1 MSELDP
7 NASQQRRL
15 SSAIPT
21 ARIETLTD
29 GVFAI
34 VMTVLVFNF
43 HTPLKDVVE
52 KFGLLHELA
61 TLIPNLIGYI
71 ITFVILGVLW
81 VGHHNQFF
89 YIRRADRV
97 LLWINIFFMMVVALL
112 PFSAQLLSEYGQDS
126 VSIIIYNIN
135 LILAEVLLFLHWWY
149 ATSDHHLLG
158 QRLEPQIRTMV
169 VRRIL
174 TPAVLYFVAILIAFV
189 SVQASIVI
197 DILVPIIYVA
207 PTRIDHIFRREH
219 QPASPPPPPPSSG
232 SS

>member
-1 MSELDP
+1 MSEIDP

-43 HTPLKDVVE
+43 HSPLKELVA

-61 TLIPNLIGYI
+61 ALVPNLVGYI

-112 PFSAQLLSEYGQDS
+112 PFSAQLLSEYGQDA
-126 VSIIIYNIN
+126 VSIVIYNLN
-135 LILAEVLLFLHWWY
+135 LILAEVLLFYHWWY
-149 ATSDHHLLG
+149 ATRDHHLLG
-158 QRLEPQIRTMV
+158 QRLEPQVRRMV

-174 TPAVLYFVAILIAFV
+174 TPAVLYLLAILIAFI
-189 SVQASIVI
+189 SVQASILI
-197 DILVPIIYVA
+197 DVLVPIIYVA
-207 PTRIDHIFRREH
+207 PTQIDHIFRREH
-219 QPASPPPPPPSSG
+219 PPAPPSPPSAEK
-232 SS
+232 

>member
-1 MSELDP
+1 MIDSDP

-34 VMTVLVFNF
+34 VMTILVFNF
-43 HTPLKDVVE
+43 HTPLKEIVAQ
-52 KFGLLHELA
+52 FGLLHELTA
-61 TLIPNLIGYI
+61 LVPNLIGYV

-97 LLWINIFFMMVVALL
+97 LLWINIFFMMIVAML
-112 PFSAQLLSEYGQDS
+112 PFSAELLSEYGQDR

-135 LILAEVLLFLHWWY
+135 LILAELLLFLHWWY
-149 ATSDHHLLG
+149 ATRDHHLLG
-158 QRLEPQIRTMV
+158 QRIEPGVRIMV

-174 TPAVLYFVAILIAFV
+174 TPAVLYVIAILISFF
-189 SVQASIVI
+189 SVQVSIIIDVI
-197 DILVPIIYVA
+197 VPIIYVA
-207 PTRIDHIFRREH
+207 PTRIDHLFRRTSEH
-219 QPASPPPPPPSSG
+219 QQTPNS
-232 SS
+232 

>member
-1 MSELDP
+1 MSDLDP

-34 VMTVLVFNF
+34 VMTILVFNF
-43 HTPLKDVVE
+43 HTPLNEVVA

-61 TLIPNLIGYI
+61 ALVPNLVGYI

-112 PFSAQLLSEYGQDS
+112 PFSAELLSEYGQDS

-135 LILAEVLLFLHWWY
+135 LILAEVLLFFHWWY
-149 ATSDHHLLG
+149 ATRDHHLLG
-158 QRLEPQIRTMV
+158 QRLEPQVRTMV
-169 VRRIL
+169 IRRIL
-174 TPAVLYFVAILIAFV
+174 TPAGLYVVAILIAFI

-197 DILVPIIYVA
+197 DVLVPIIYVA
-207 PTRIDHIFRREH
+207 PNQIDHLFRH
-219 QPASPPPPPPSSG
+219 DHPQPPSPPSTS
-232 SS
+232 

>member
-1 MSELDP
+1 MNEQDP
-7 NASQQRRL
+7 SASQQRRL

-43 HTPLKDVVE
+43 HAPLKDVVE
-52 KFGLLHELA
+52 KFGLLHELTA
-61 TLIPNLIGYI
+61 LVPTLIAYV

-112 PFSAQLLSEYGQDS
+112 PFSAQLLSEYGQDK
-126 VSIIIYNIN
+126 VSIIVYNIN

-149 ATSDHHLLG
+149 ATRDHHLLG
-158 QRLEPQIRTMV
+158 QRLESRIRLLV

-174 TPAVLYFVAILIAFV
+174 TPAVLYFIAIVIAFI

-197 DILVPIIYVA
+197 DVLVPIIYVA
-207 PTRIDHIFRREH
+207 PTQIDHLFRREH
-219 QPASPPPPPPSSG
+219 TSSPPTSG
-232 SS
+232 SA

>member
-1 MSELDP
+1 MIDSET

-34 VMTVLVFNF
+34 VMTILVFNF
-43 HTPLKDVVE
+43 HTPLKEAVE

-61 TLIPNLIGYI
+61 ALAPNLIGYV
-71 ITFVILGVLW
+71 ITFIILGVLW

-112 PFSAQLLSEYGQDS
+112 PFSAELLSEYGQDHI
-126 VSIIIYNIN
+126 SIMVYNIN
-135 LILAEVLLFLHWWY
+135 LIFAEVFLFIHWWY
-149 ATSDHHLLG
+149 ATRDHHLLG
-158 QRLEPQIRTMV
+158 QSIESRVRMLV

-174 TPAVLYFVAILIAFV
+174 TPAVLYLMAILISFV
-189 SVQASIVI
+189 SVEASIVI
-197 DILVPIIYVA
+197 DVLVPIIYVA
-207 PTRIDHIFRREH
+207 PNQIDHLFRRTGEH
-219 QPASPPPPPPSSG
+219 QQQPPSSP
-232 SS
+232 SSS

>member
-1 MSELDP
+1 MTEQDP

-34 VMTVLVFNF
+34 VMTILVFNF
-43 HTPLKDVVE
+43 HTPLKELVA

-61 TLIPNLIGYI
+61 ALVPNLVGYV

-97 LLWINIFFMMVVALL
+97 LLWINIFFMMVVAML
-112 PFSAQLLSEYGQDS
+112 PFSAELLSEYGQDR
-126 VSIIIYNIN
+126 VSIVIYNIN
-135 LILAEVLLFLHWWY
+135 LILAEVFLFLHWWY
-149 ATSDHHLLG
+149 ATRDHHLLG
-158 QRLEPQIRTMV
+158 QRLEAAGANAGRAAHSDPGR
-169 VRRIL
+169 
-174 TPAVLYFVAILIAFV
+174 AVFPSDCDCVHQRAGQHRDRHV
-189 SVQASIVI
+189 
-197 DILVPIIYVA
+197 LVPIIYVA
-207 PTRIDHIFRREH
+207 PAA
-219 QPASPPPPPPSSG
+219 ASIT
-232 SS
+232 

>member
-1 MSELDP
+1 MIDSDP

-34 VMTVLVFNF
+34 VMTILVFNF
-43 HTPLKDVVE
+43 HTPLKDIVAQ
-52 KFGLLHELA
+52 FGLLHELA
-61 TLIPNLIGYI
+61 ALIPNLIGYV

-112 PFSAQLLSEYGQDS
+112 PFSAQLLSEYGQDRM
-126 VSIIIYNIN
+126 SIIIYNIN
-135 LILAEVLLFLHWWY
+135 LILAEVLLFVHWWY
-149 ATSDHHLLG
+149 ATRDHHLLG
-158 QRLEPQIRTMV
+158 QRLEPQVRTLV

-174 TPAVLYFVAILIAFV
+174 TPAVLYLIAILISFL
-189 SVQASIVI
+189 SVQISIAI
-197 DILVPIIYVA
+197 DILVPIIWVA
-207 PTRIDHIFRREH
+207 PNQIDHLFRRTSEH
-219 QPASPPPPPPSSG
+219 PQTPNSQPPQQG
-232 SS
+232 